1 VTRLTKA
8 RLIYLA
14 VLACLVIAFVQA
26 ALIVPSTM
34 SDGSGG

>member
-1 VTRLTKA
+1 LTKA
-8 RLIYLA
+8 RLMYLA

-26 ALIVPSTM
+26 ALTIVPTTM